1 MIGAK
6 IRPGSAGLPGSW
18 ALLFPAL
25 MLAALVAACGS
36 STPTVE
42 EGQAAGFELITYDGR
57 QLSLGGLDGQAVV
70 LNFWAT
76 WCTPCRTEMPHF
88 ESTYRE
94 YKQRGVVFVGVAMA
108 DDPELSKSFLRE
120 LNITY
125 PNGPDDD
132 SEISSR
138 YGVVGL
144 PTTVFIGR
152 DGKVARTWAG
162 AIDKERLVAH
172 VEEIAR

>member
-1 MIGAK
+1 MIRMKSGP
-6 IRPGSAGLPGSW
+6 RSAGRPGSW

-36 STPTVE
+36 STPAVE

-57 QLSLGGLDGQAVV
+57 RLSLGDLEGQAVV

-76 WCTPCRTEMPHF
+76 WCAPCRTEMPHF

-108 DDPELSKSFLRE
+108 DDPEASKSFLRE
-120 LNITY
+120 LGITY

-162 AIDKERLVAH
+162 TIDKERLVAL